1 MLTKTRNSLGHRV
14 RELEYELQNTQR
26 ALEDEMKLK
35 EASRGSDDEKERVFN
50 LRIEKLKS
58 DNE

>member
-1 MLTKTRNSLGHRV
+1 M